1 MLKKLFLGVI
11 FVFALSFTVNCSAAI
26 ITPSADD
33 THPYVYLSD
42 DFIAGLKNEDGSIKK
57 EYESQYN
64 YFKKIATGDLP
75 AQPEGGYIS
84 SSISN
89 KLMARAL
96 MYALGE
102 FDYDH
107 ARATIEYTLKYLEKP
122 LTAQTYSINMYKD
135 LGTNGIQT
143 GALVYDWCYDAF
155 KEEEKELLASYIVEI
170 YEDTNGDG
178 SPNYKQPASIKNPS
192 SWGDLAG
199 KAVGQPL
206 IYNTI
211 AVTALYDIKPEL
223 YNSVME
229 KVQGDMAKIVKVYG
243 SAGALSDGSISYT
256 REHYSYYVYM
266 LLKRLGAEDGKL
278 SAYYGDQQ
286 PLGYKLMYSRLPY
299 GTYFRYGDN
308 HPNSIGIYSNGSET
322 TDLGLLASMYQN
334 GYFNHQYLKENNNS
348 ISLLAFLAMDQ
359 TVPPELP
366 DTLPLAYE
374 TKSPR
379 SEVMAR
385 TSWQDGVNSP
395 AAYAY
400 MNMNERRTGDHDHGD
415 IGSFQLYYKGPLTM
429 PGGIYAGTD
438 WGQQHWRNYYTRTI
452 AANCIT
458 VYNPN
463 EKFPWSNINLE
474 ANDGGQKVVKNWVIS
489 DVASHISESTNIW
502 AVTESTF
509 IGPNK
514 NTPAFSYLKGDITNA
529 YSSDKMESYKRGM
542 VFMDTFSETYPG
554 VMIVFDRVV
563 SKDATFKKKWLLQS
577 VNAADVSGNKITITN
592 TMDGA
597 NGKLVNTTLMPSSVE
612 IKEVGGFG
620 KYISDGK
627 EYPAP
632 NDSYTGA
639 YSSGFRLEV
648 SPKEANTE
656 DIFLNAMYVTDA
668 DGNAAELPMIKEE
681 TNEFVGVTTLDRQVY
696 FSKSGEFITNEFTI
710 NVRDNNNGSNMLC
723 LVTDITPGKWTV
735 SGNGTT
741 LTLESV
747 KNDNC
752 LTFSVAPGT
761 YKVTPADS
769 SATLT
774 SITWEEAEKE
784 KFGDFVV
791 KLDTCYMYLPD
802 EAYLSEEGI
811 PYLSAK
817 TCENLGKNISVSTN
831 GNTVTVNH
839 DGYISTIKVG
849 EMSYIFNGKTTAIE
863 NPAIIH
869 NGKIYLPV
877 EEFGSAFAVAV
888 DTSIL
893 ERALVLKVTSG
904 KNISNEGLLIPESSE
919 GADKAA
925 ILYDGVIGE
934 VLPFTSLGSGNPPT
948 THNYITFYYGD
959 VVKKIN

>member
-1 MLKKLFLGVI
+1 MKKLLLGI
-11 FVFALSFTVNCSAAI
+11 IILIALLFPCSAMAASI
-26 ITPSADD
+26 APAAGD

-42 DFIAGLKNEDGSIKK
+42 DFIAGLYNDDGTVKEAYAASYASIKK
-57 EYESQYN
+57 SASY
-64 YFKKIATGDLP
+64 TLP
-75 AQPEGGYIS
+75 ALPEDGCLKS
-84 SSISN
+84 STSN
-89 KLMARAL
+89 RLMARAL

-102 FDYDH
+102 YDYNH
-107 ARATIEYTLKYLEKP
+107 ARETIEYTLKYLKSP
-122 LTAQTYSINMYKD
+122 NTAQTYSINMYKD
-135 LGTNGIQT
+135 IGTNAIQT

-155 KEEEKELLASYIVEI
+155 TEEEKVLMGKLILEAYK
-170 YEDTNGDG
+170 DTDGDG
-178 SPNYKQPASIKNPS
+178 NPNYTQPCLITNPAAWS
-192 SWGDLAG
+192 DIAG

-206 IYNTI
+206 IYNCI
-211 AVTALYDIKPEL
+211 AVTALYDQYPEI
-223 YNSVME
+223 YHNVMD
-229 KVQGDMAKIVKVYG
+229 KVQGTMAKAIKLYG

-256 REHYSYYVYM
+256 RDWYTYYVYV
-266 LLKRLGAEDGKL
+266 LFQRLGTDQRKMD
-278 SAYYGDQQ
+278 AYYGDQQ
-286 PLGYKLMYSRLPY
+286 PLGYKMLYSRTPY
-299 GTYFRYGDN
+299 GAMIRQGD
-308 HPNSIGIYSNGSET
+308 GFAAGSYQVGVFASGTET
-322 TDLGLLASMYQN
+322 TDLGLLANMYNN
-334 GYFNHQYLKENNNS
+334 GYFRFHYLRENPGAS
-348 ISLLAFLAMDQ
+348 SLLNFLTMDCD
-359 TVPPELP
+359 VEPKLH
-366 DTLPLAYE
+366 DDLPLAYE

-379 SEVMAR
+379 TEIMVR

-452 AANCIT
+452 AANCMT

-463 EKFPWSNINLE
+463 EKFPWSSINLE

-489 DVASHISESTNIW
+489 SVNSHISTDTNIW

-542 VFMDTFSETYPG
+542 VFMDTFNETYPG

-563 SKDATFKKKWLLQS
+563 SKDASFKKRWLLQS
-577 VNAADVSGNKITITN
+577 VNDADVSGNKITITN

-612 IKEVGGFG
+612 IEEVGGFG

-681 TNEFVGVTTLDRQVY
+681 TNECVGVTTLDRQVY

-802 EAYLSEEGI
+802 ETYLSEEGI

-831 GNTVTVNH
+831 GNTVTVNR

-849 EMSYIFNGKTTAIE
+849 EMSYTFNGKTTAIE
-863 NPAIIH
+863 NPAII
-869 NGKIYLPV
+869 
-877 EEFGSAFAVAV
+877 
-888 DTSIL
+888 
-893 ERALVLKVTSG
+893 RQ
-904 KNISNEGLLIPESSE
+904 
-919 GADKAA
+919 
-925 ILYDGVIGE
+925 
-934 VLPFTSLGSGNPPT
+934 
-948 THNYITFYYGD
+948 
-959 VVKKIN
+959 